1 MSSKQQALRGVRKAH
16 PIERA
21 LAMQKLRSLLTTEKI
36 RIYLMERGEPCADRM
51 EALGHVL
58 GTIGVA
64 AVYGGMPRDDH
75 RLRIIMG
82 AISAMNQMIQSD
94 SWDPIN
100 APSIDRA
107 IDCAEELNKT
117 NTADNTMR
125 AFVEVLK

>member
-1 MSSKQQALRGVRKAH
+1 MKARVRKAH

-36 RIYLMERGEPCADRM
+36 RVYVMERGEPCADRM

-58 GTIGVA
+58 GTVAVA
-64 AVYGGMPRDDH
+64 AVYGGLPRDDH
-75 RLRIIMG
+75 RLRVIMG

-94 SWDPIN
+94 SGDPIN
-100 APSIDRA
+100 AASIDRA

-117 NTADNTMR
+117 NTTDNTVR